1 MDISPFPK
9 RTERLSKMSN
19 QQTRKTPNTQI
30 ELNNGR
36 EKRLRQTHLF
46 GFQCQC
52 IKGSCILYFYFVFV
66 FFLFVEVDGF
76 IAFLPPSE
84 CHLHGNACSKIS
96 KMYIFV
102 SFICTVFRFWKC
114 ASCWQSYPSF
124 DSSNSANDDIFVWR
138 QVTIYIRI
146 DIQRGH
152 MGGCMYALMHRTH
165 FPFWL

>member
-66 FFLFVEVDGF
+66 FFFV
-76 IAFLPPSE
+76 
-84 CHLHGNACSKIS
+84 C
-96 KMYIFV
+96 
-102 SFICTVFRFWKC
+102 
-114 ASCWQSYPSF
+114 
-124 DSSNSANDDIFVWR
+124 
-138 QVTIYIRI
+138 
-146 DIQRGH
+146 
-152 MGGCMYALMHRTH
+152 
-165 FPFWL
+165 